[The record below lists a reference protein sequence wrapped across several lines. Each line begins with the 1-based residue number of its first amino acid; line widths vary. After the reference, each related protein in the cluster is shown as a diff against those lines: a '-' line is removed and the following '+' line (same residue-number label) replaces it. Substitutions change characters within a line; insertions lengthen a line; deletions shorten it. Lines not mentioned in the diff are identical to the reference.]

1 MVGAPTKE
9 DVAETQVF
17 WRPDHALYVLTWL
30 PPGGPPPLRRLPH
43 GTVHAMAEVII
54 HSESCLRSSQEAG
67 GVDVWEA
74 AKSAC
79 ASRRLIEVRGWRVEW
94 RPRAGGGHSSYAH
107 GGGKR
112 GDLYLFP
119 PRDGPSGAQGGRPI
133 RSLSAL
139 GDVLM
144 LRYQAQQ
151 TGGSV
156 WTPPMRGSLVE
167 VRLSEEEIEALDD
180 GSGTADDESLM
191 WRRAE
196 VRKVELGLGGS
207 FQVCVHTASGEP
219 DESCMRWCTAW
230 DECAAWR
237 RIDGQPLFART
248 RPGKRRGRCGE
259 CSGCI
264 ATDCGRCS
272 ACKDKPKFGGPG
284 TAKQACVRRRCINPT
299 LPIGNEASA
308 ADEPLLGGRGG
319 EEGQPPLTTA
329 ELVAPGYANGHAGD
343 GPLPAVV
350 NGVQL
355 LGGIQYGYTYG
366 AARADVPR
374 PYFARTPLA
383 PQPAPPVQARSSSW
397 DMDVELQGAQR
408 DSSGEAVGVPDAQ
421 QHGGGGGGGGGD
433 GGGGG
438 GDDGEDDGD
447 DGEDFGVDVVGG
459 ENCSPPYRA
468 QTRLSSRRSGR
479 ASPPPMATARARAV
493 AARRNCDGTWWRCIV
508 GQTFTG
514 AAPRRP
520 SRCPDIYPLARA
532 ATEATTEGGGGSGE
546 DGPPAA
552 RGEGASEAVRLWLG
566 SGPPEC
572 LTRELPQLPPLEI
585 VLPSAGRAP

>member
-1 MVGAPTKE
+1 
-9 DVAETQVF
+9 
-17 WRPDHALYVLTWL
+17 
-30 PPGGPPPLRRLPH
+30 
-43 GTVHAMAEVII
+43 
-54 HSESCLRSSQEAG
+54 
-67 GVDVWEA
+67 
-74 AKSAC
+74 
-79 ASRRLIEVRGWRVEW
+79 
-94 RPRAGGGHSSYAH
+94 
-107 GGGKR
+107 
-112 GDLYLFP
+112 
-119 PRDGPSGAQGGRPI
+119 
-133 RSLSAL
+133 
-139 GDVLM
+139 
-144 LRYQAQQ
+144 
-151 TGGSV
+151 
-156 WTPPMRGSLVE
+156 MRGSLVE

-319 EEGQPPLTTA
+319 EEGQPPPHYTT

-383 PQPAPPVQARSSSW
+383 PQPAPPVQARSSLW
-397 DMDVELQGAQR
+397 DMDVELQGRSATAWR
-408 DSSGEAVGVPDAQ
+408 GRSVPGAQ
-421 QHGGGGGGGGGD
+421 QHGGGGGGGGD

-447 DGEDFGVDVVGG
+447 DGEDFGVDGRWGAIAVL
-459 ENCSPPYRA
+459 RTA

-479 ASPPPMATARARAV
+479 ASPPPMATARARV
-493 AARRNCDGTWWRCIV
+493 VARRNCDGTWWRCTKV
-508 GQTFTG
+508 LTG

-520 SRCPDIYPLARA
+520 LALPRPSTRWRGSHRPPSSA
-532 ATEATTEGGGGSGE
+532 AAGLGRTG
-546 DGPPAA
+546 AA

-566 SGPPEC
+566 SG
-572 LTRELPQLPPLEI
+572 
-585 VLPSAGRAP
+585 LPSASPGSCRSCRL

>member
-1 MVGAPTKE
+1 MASSWWTTTSSSAP
-9 DVAETQVF
+9 ARH
-17 WRPDHALYVLTWL
+17 RPRDGGGHYSQREL
-30 PPGGPPPLRRLPH
+30 PEELAG
-43 GTVHAMAEVII
+43 
-54 HSESCLRSSQEAG
+54 SEEAA
-67 GVDVWEA
+67 DVWEA

-319 EEGQPPLTTA
+319 EEGQPPPHYTT

-408 DSSGEAVGVPDAQ
+408 DSSGEAVGVPGAQ

-459 ENCSPPYRA
+459 E
-468 QTRLSSRRSGR
+468 QLQSSVSGTDSLELTAKRSR
-479 ASPPPMATARARAV
+479 VATADGHGESEGGSSTEELRRHVVEMHRWADFYRRRAEEASRV
-493 AARRNCDGTWWRCIV
+493 ALT
-508 GQTFTG
+508 
-514 AAPRRP
+514 
-520 SRCPDIYPLARA
+520 IYPLARA